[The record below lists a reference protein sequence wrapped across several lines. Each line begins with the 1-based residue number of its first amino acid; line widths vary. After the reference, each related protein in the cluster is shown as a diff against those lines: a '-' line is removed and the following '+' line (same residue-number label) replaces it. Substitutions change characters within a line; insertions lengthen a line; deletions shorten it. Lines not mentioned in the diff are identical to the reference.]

1 MIAIK
6 GITVTLYDKVQIDED
21 AFHRPVYKEIPVEV
35 DNVLIAP
42 VSTEDIIN
50 QTNLSGKKA
59 VYTLAIPKMDTHDW
73 EDRIVEFFGAKWH
86 TVGFPIQGIEEMIP
100 LKWNKKVTVEKYE

>member
-6 GITVTLYDKVQIDED
+6 GITITLYDKVQIEED
-21 AFHRPVYKEIPVEV
+21 AFHRPVYKEIPVKV

-59 VYTLAIPKMDTHDW
+59 VYTLAIPKTDTHDW
-73 EDRIVEFFGAKWH
+73 ENRIVEFFGAKWH
-86 TVGFPIQGIEEMIP
+86 TVGLPIQGIEEMIP

>member
-6 GITVTLYDKVQIDED
+6 GITITLYDKVQIDED

-59 VYTLAIPKMDTHDW
+59 VYTLAIPKTDTHDW
-73 EDRIVEFFGAKWH
+73 ENRIVEFFGAKWH
-86 TVGFPIQGIEEMIP
+86 TGGFPIQGIEEMIP